1 MTLQASIRAIRDGE
15 RTLFSRAAFSFASAI
30 DECSREFLT
39 RFRSAL
45 AESRRCEAERI
56 IRRYKNLRTDP
67 KS

>member
-1 MTLQASIRAIRDGE
+1 VQYATASE
-15 RTLFSRAAFSFASAI
+15 RCFRVEAFSFASAI
-30 DECSREFLT
+30 DECSSEFLA

-56 IRRYKNLRTDP
+56 IQRYKNLRTDP